1 MEKDEL
7 NDLLREVCRDEILKD
22 ARPTLTTLKAL
33 HADRPLLV
41 LALSQAIDAIT
52 ELTATTVRE
61 ARLVEALDLAIEEI
75 PRKVWGDTAK
85 GKGIGGQMMTSEG
98 EMEYANRLHELARS
112 LTKALAEYRGE
123 K

>member
-52 ELTATTVRE
+52 ELGAATARE
-61 ARLVEALDLAIEEI
+61 ARLVEALEHYRFKCERGYCGHAHRDEL
-75 PRKVWGDTAK
+75 PKCHV
-85 GKGIGGQMMTSEG
+85 EG
-98 EMEYANRLHELARS
+98 CECVSLDNRAAA
-112 LTKALAEYRGE
+112 ALAEYRGE